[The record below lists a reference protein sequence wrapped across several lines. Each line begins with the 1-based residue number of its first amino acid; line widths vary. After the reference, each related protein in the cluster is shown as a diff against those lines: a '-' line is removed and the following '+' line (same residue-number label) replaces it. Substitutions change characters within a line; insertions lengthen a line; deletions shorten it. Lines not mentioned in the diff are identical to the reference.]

1 MIRLSLSNPKSLD
14 DKLLHMLNIKSLRL
28 LSYKFSMGN
37 VIEKKKEKK
46 VGSWKFTILLNREKK
61 FHTLSYFP
69 TFN

>member
-28 LSYKFSMGN
+28 LSYKFQW
-37 VIEKKKEKK
+37 ETLLKKKKEK
-46 VGSWKFTILLNREKK
+46 SWKLEVYNSSES
-61 FHTLSYFP
+61 SYFP